1 MFSISK
7 NTQLLNISYK
17 LFLSAQSWLHVE
29 NTHLKQ
35 FRQNQNR
42 EAEKIMK
49 GKSTGRENEKLKIMK
64 TVINAYNK
72 GKFTLESK

>member
-1 MFSISK
+1 
-7 NTQLLNISYK
+7 
-17 LFLSAQSWLHVE
+17 
-29 NTHLKQ
+29 
-35 FRQNQNR
+35 
-42 EAEKIMK
+42 MK